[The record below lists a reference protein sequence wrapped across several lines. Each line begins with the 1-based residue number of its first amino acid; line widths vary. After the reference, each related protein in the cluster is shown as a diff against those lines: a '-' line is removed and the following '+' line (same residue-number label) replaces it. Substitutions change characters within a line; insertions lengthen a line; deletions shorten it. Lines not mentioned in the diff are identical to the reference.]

1 MVSRRV
7 KAGSMVQVVNA
18 CVGVRMREGGTHY
31 ASACVGRRQTGEE
44 WVSYTFFFS
53 FFKFCQCFLKEKK

>member
-18 CVGVRMREGGTHY
+18 CVGLRMREGGTHY
-31 ASACVGRRQTGEE
+31 AGAWVGRRQTGEE
-44 WVSYTFFFS
+44 
-53 FFKFCQCFLKEKK
+53 

>member
-44 WVSYTFFFS
+44 WVSYTF
-53 FFKFCQCFLKEKK
+53 CFPLLNFVNVS